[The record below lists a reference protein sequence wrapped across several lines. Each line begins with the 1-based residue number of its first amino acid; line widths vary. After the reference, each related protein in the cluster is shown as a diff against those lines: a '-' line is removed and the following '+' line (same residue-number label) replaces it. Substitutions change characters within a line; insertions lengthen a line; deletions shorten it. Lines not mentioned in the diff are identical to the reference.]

1 MLSEF
6 NSPVVG
12 SGWRSTR
19 YAATPPE
26 TLVPSW
32 YPVTFQSNESSKFS
46 SVWPK
51 SKSFAYILLL
61 NKVLECVGNIY
72 FPTYW

>member
-6 NSPVVG
+6 NSPDVG

-32 YPVTFQSNESSKFS
+32 CPVTFQSNESSKFS

-51 SKSFAYILLL
+51 SKSFQRWVIVADSTS
-61 NKVLECVGNIY
+61 VAA
-72 FPTYW
+72 